1 MMAIELS
8 GTSCARPFGLAEAS
22 AVAPSMV
29 LGVQLTVDTPAR
41 CGIARQR
48 VESVVDIAID
58 ERAMEAEQE
67 SLEVD

>member
-1 MMAIELS
+1 MMAVDL
-8 GTSCARPFGLAEAS
+8 R
-22 AVAPSMV
+22 
-29 LGVQLTVDTPAR
+29 LTVDIASECESILRIASWRRDSMRAGAR

-67 SLEVD
+67 SLEVDYEE

>member
-1 MMAIELS
+1 MMAIDL
-8 GTSCARPFGLAEAS
+8 R
-22 AVAPSMV
+22 
-29 LGVQLTVDTPAR
+29 LTADAPAR

-58 ERAMEAEQE
+58 ERAMVAEQE

>member
-1 MMAIELS
+1 M
-8 GTSCARPFGLAEAS
+8 R
-22 AVAPSMV
+22 
-29 LGVQLTVDTPAR
+29 LTVDAPAR

>member
-1 MMAIELS
+1 MNL
-8 GTSCARPFGLAEAS
+8 RP
-22 AVAPSMV
+22 
-29 LGVQLTVDTPAR
+29 TVGTPAR
-41 CGIARQR
+41 CVIARLR